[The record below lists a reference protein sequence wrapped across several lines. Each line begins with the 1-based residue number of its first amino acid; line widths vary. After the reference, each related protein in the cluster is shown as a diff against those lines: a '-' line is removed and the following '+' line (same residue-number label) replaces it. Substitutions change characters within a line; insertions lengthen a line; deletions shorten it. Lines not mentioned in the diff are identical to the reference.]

1 MIFWRSWGNNHQH
14 SGILTGA
21 CEIKWY
27 RTIDASQLTGLRSF
41 RLDYPDVRCHVVCN
55 VDEPFLRGRP
65 CDELETVSEQPVGEV
80 VGGQR
85 SGN

>member
-55 VDEPFLRGRP
+55 VDEPFLRGSVHVMNWKQF
-65 CDELETVSEQPVGEV
+65 LNSLSE
-80 VGGQR
+80 R
-85 SGN
+85 L